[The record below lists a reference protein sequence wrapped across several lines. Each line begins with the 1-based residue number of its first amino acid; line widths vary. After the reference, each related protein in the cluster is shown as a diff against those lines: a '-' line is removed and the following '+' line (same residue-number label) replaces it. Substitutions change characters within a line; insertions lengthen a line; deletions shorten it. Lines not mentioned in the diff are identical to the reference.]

1 MFFWQLHT
9 GKTMT
14 SVSWHQHESR
24 VWDSY
29 FKIRGNSCLKRLFI
43 LVLHTVART
52 PLVGLTTCATFFSFN
67 FNICSI
73 FFCLCFSGFLLS
85 SLYDAFSRSP
95 SSVTSTP
102 MLHCWIFYKSSN
114 FTFISSS
121 CENILRQVF
130 WNLSLHFSFTVI
142 ILLILFLV
150 AISISSV
157 YFVCVF
163 PLYLMHILANIPCLY
178 PFKFTCFQPEAARGA
193 ERGNDNIR

>member
-1 MFFWQLHT
+1 MIFYWQNNQSRKQLQKGTFSSLSESRALKLINWLTMFFWQLHT

-29 FKIRGNSCLKRLFI
+29 FKISGNSCLKRLFI

-52 PLVGLTTCATFFSFN
+52 PLVGLTTCVTFFSFI
-67 FNICSI
+67 FNICSK

-121 CENILRQVF
+121 YENILRQVF
-130 WNLSLHFSFTVI
+130 
-142 ILLILFLV
+142 
-150 AISISSV
+150 
-157 YFVCVF
+157 
-163 PLYLMHILANIPCLY
+163 
-178 PFKFTCFQPEAARGA
+178 
-193 ERGNDNIR
+193 